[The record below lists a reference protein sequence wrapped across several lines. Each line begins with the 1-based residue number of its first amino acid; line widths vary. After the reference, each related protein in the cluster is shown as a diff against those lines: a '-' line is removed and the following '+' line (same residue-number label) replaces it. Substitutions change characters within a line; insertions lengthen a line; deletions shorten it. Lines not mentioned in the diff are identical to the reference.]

1 MKRIVPLLDLERAEQ
16 AMDAN
21 TMEDTKQARMLVGE
35 WTVDRVTGEISR
47 GSESSRLDLRS
58 LRLLLAL
65 ADPAPQVV
73 SIDELLNQV
82 WPEVTVAPDSVY
94 QAVKAL
100 RRQLSDNSKQPIY
113 IESLP
118 RIGYRMIAPVSCLP
132 EPNSDQQPVVSASQF
147 RRRIGFL
154 GIGLAS
160 LILILA
166 LSYTFANKRSSA
178 RATALATNAIP
189 QKSIAVLPLL
199 DLTGAMDEE
208 PFADGLTEEL
218 IDKLSKVPDFHV
230 ASPTSSFFY
239 KDKKIPIAEIAHTLG
254 VSYVLDGS
262 VRKSGSQL
270 RVSARLVRGDN
281 GYVIWTESYDRP
293 YQDRLALQDEIAN
306 KVANALTVS
315 SSFTH

>member
-1 MKRIVPLLDLERAEQ
+1 
-16 AMDAN
+16 
-21 TMEDTKQARMLVGE
+21 MLVGE

-65 ADPAPQVV
+65 ADRAPQVV
-73 SIDELLNQV
+73 SIDELLNHV

-94 QAVKAL
+94 QAITAL

-132 EPNSDQQPVVSASQF
+132 ESNSASTDEPTVVSAKPASK
-147 RRRIGFL
+147 RIGLL
-154 GIGLAS
+154 GIGLAALV
-160 LILILA
+160 LILVV
-166 LSYTFANKRSSA
+166 SYSFAVKRSSA
-178 RATALATNAIP
+178 RTTAAVTDAIP

-218 IDKLSKVPDFHV
+218 IDKLSKVPGLHV

-239 KDKKIPIAEIAHTLG
+239 KGKKIPVAEIAHTLG

-281 GYVIWTESYDRP
+281 GYVVWTESYDRP

-306 KVANALTVS
+306 KVANALTAS

>member
-1 MKRIVPLLDLERAEQ
+1 
-16 AMDAN
+16 
-21 TMEDTKQARMLVGE
+21 
-35 WTVDRVTGEISR
+35 
-47 GSESSRLDLRS
+47 
-58 LRLLLAL
+58 LLLAL
-65 ADPAPQVV
+65 ADRAPQVV

-94 QAVKAL
+94 QAVTTL
-100 RRQLSDNSKQPIY
+100 RRQLSDNSKQPTY

-118 RIGYRMIAPVSCLP
+118 RIGYRMIAPVRSLP
-132 EPNSDQQPVVSASQF
+132 EPNSASTDEPAVVSTKPTRS
-147 RRRIGFL
+147 RIGIL
-154 GIGLAS
+154 GIGLAALV
-160 LILILA
+160 LILIV
-166 LSYTFANKRSSA
+166 SYTFAVKRSSA
-178 RATALATNAIP
+178 RTTAAVTDAIP

-218 IDKLSKVPDFHV
+218 IDKLSKVPGLHV

-239 KDKKIPIAEIAHTLG
+239 KGKKIPVAEIAHTLG

-281 GYVIWTESYDRP
+281 GYVVWTESYDRP

-306 KVANALTVS
+306 KVANALTAS